1 MGWATDKEREIM
13 MKEMNNASMY
23 CNLYILYCG
32 KDNGAQ
38 FFVEVVEGNDV
49 FEPCAVGEL
58 MSRGVCFKQSPI
70 TCEAEVTDRSKLL

>member
-1 MGWATDKEREIM
+1 MPQR
-13 MKEMNNASMY
+13 KEMNDACTQGDLNV
-23 CNLYILYCG
+23 LYRRE
-32 KDNGAQ
+32 DNGAQ
-38 FFVEVVEGNDV
+38 FLVEVVEGNDV